1 MNDHQFIG
9 YTLLNASAISSLV
22 STRVYHGMRPKVSQ
36 ISELPAID
44 YYQLSGGRKYMGTVS
59 RTFTIN
65 CRATS
70 PAVARQ
76 LGDAV
81 IDLFGGTSGTG
92 VYGYSSSFS
101 VARASIARDNGTIV
115 DDDSETVFVPIDV
128 LVVYTTDTVS

>member
-1 MNDHQFIG
+1 MKDHQFIG
-9 YTLLNASAISSLV
+9 YTLLNTSAISALV
-22 STRVYHGMRPKVSQ
+22 STRVYHGSRPKVSQ

-44 YYQLSGGRKYMGTVS
+44 FYQLPGGRKNMGTVS
-59 RTFTIN
+59 RTFTVN

-81 IDLFGGTSGTG
+81 VDLFGGTSGTG
-92 VYGYSSSFS
+92 MYGYSSSFS

-115 DDDSETVFVPIDV
+115 DDDSETFFVPIDV
-128 LVVYTTDTVS
+128 LIVYTTDTVS

>member
-1 MNDHQFIG
+1 MKDYQFVG
-9 YTLLNASAISSLV
+9 YTLLQTSAISSLV

-36 ISELPAID
+36 LSELPAID
-44 YYQLSGGRKYMGTVS
+44 FYQLPSGEKFNGLVS

-65 CRATS
+65 CRATD

-92 VYGYSSSFS
+92 VQGYSSSFNI
-101 VARASIARDNGTIV
+101 ARASIARDNGTFV
-115 DDDSETVFVPIDV
+115 EEDSETFNVPIDV
-128 LVVYTTDTVS
+128 LIVYTVDTVS